1 MSSSLESVQSEKSLS
16 PATVVRRWGSTWRCV
31 GIDRPRRPLCKLP
44 GTSAKCPTH
53 DENAFGPRA
62 CRATS
67 MSVTLM
73 DRVADKVLRES
84 LDVRAG
90 QTVTVETWNTGLDFA
105 QRAVLRTRQLGA
117 APTLL
122 FEDET
127 TFVESVRRTPRR
139 SLGLMGDHERALL
152 SRTDAYIFV
161 PGPTLA
167 GSRSLSSAALTSST
181 AYNSSW
187 YLEAKRA
194 RLRGVR
200 MLFGYVG
207 ADGAKLLQRPLDRIT
222 EHQLSAC
229 LADFRKV
236 RRTGLALPRLLRP
249 RRTVVLKAEG
259 EELRFE
265 LGRDEALD
273 DGVVDTADLAAG
285 RNMVN
290 MPPGYYAREILPQ
303 SLAGAVRLHAPV
315 PRIGKVADL
324 RLEFD
329 RGRLTRWQSEA
340 DQRWLDDLVKSTP
353 TVRRTLG
360 ALAIGLNPV
369 LRRGFGQD
377 RLVEGAVTFFGMVQ
391 ATARAAS
398 LDAGGRS
405 VVDGDKLV

>member
-1 MSSSLESVQSEKSLS
+1 MNV
-16 PATVVRRWGSTWRCV
+16 TV
-31 GIDRPRRPLCKLP
+31 L
-44 GTSAKCPTH
+44 
-53 DENAFGPRA
+53 
-62 CRATS
+62 
-67 MSVTLM
+67 
-73 DRVADKVLRES
+73 DRVADRVLRGS

-90 QTVTVETWNTGLDFA
+90 QNVTIETWNLGLDFA
-105 QRAVLRTRQLGA
+105 RRAVLHTRQLGA
-117 APTLL
+117 APALL
-122 FEDET
+122 FEDEA
-127 TFVESVRRTPRR
+127 TFVESARMTPRR
-139 SLGLMGDHERALL
+139 YLGLMGDHERALL

-161 PGPTLA
+161 PGPALA
-167 GSRSLSSAALTSST
+167 GSRSLSSDALTRST
-181 AYNSSW
+181 AYNPSW
-187 YLEAKRA
+187 YQEAKNA

-207 ADGAKLLQRPLDRIT
+207 ADGAKLLDRPLDRIVG
-222 EHQLSAC
+222 HQLSAC

-236 RRTGLALPRLLRP
+236 RRTGVALSRLLRP

-273 DGVVDTADLAAG
+273 DGVVDMADLAAG

-303 SLAGAVRLHAPV
+303 SLAGAVRLHAPL

-329 RGRLTRWQSEA
+329 CGRLTGWQSET

-360 ALAIGLNPV
+360 AVAIGLNPV

-377 RLVEGAVTFFGMVQ
+377 RLVEGAVTFFGMIQ
-391 ATARAAS
+391 ATAHGAS

-405 VVDGDKLV
+405 VVDYDTLV